1 MLTRYTHGPMTEE
14 DKNRRDG
21 EERWGGEPADA
32 PASNDAPLPAV
43 ASAVGGD
50 GGLIVVSPE
59 EIGRQDA
66 DAAGAGGNGG
76 AALGG
81 GRPPGGLKNGEV
93 GGRVGV
99 GGVSAFFYFGGH

>member
-21 EERWGGEPADA
+21 EERWGGKPADA

-43 ASAVGGD
+43 GGD

-59 EIGRQDA
+59 EVARQDA

-76 AALGG
+76 AALERGRQRIADGG
-81 GRPPGGLKNGEV
+81 WRIED
-93 GGRVGV
+93 
-99 GGVSAFFYFGGH
+99 